1 MGISKTYDVLVVGA
15 GIIGLAT
22 AYAAS
27 QRGLRVAVV
36 ERNARCI
43 GASVRNFGFVTITGQ
58 RRGEHW
64 RRARYTRDVWER
76 VATEAGIPLI
86 HRGMYL
92 PAQRPEAAAVL
103 EAFMTTEM
111 SEGCRIISGSQ
122 AAREWPCLKDSRAV
136 LHSPHE
142 IRVESRDALPQLA
155 QWLATSRG
163 VDFFW
168 NTPVL
173 GIDLPEIRTPQG
185 NLRANHCIVC
195 PGHDLA
201 SLFPDVMHRAGIS
214 MCTLQMLRVKP
225 STPTRLPGAVMSDL
239 SLMRYEGYADLP
251 EATPLKKLLRA
262 QQSDYL
268 EHGIHLIA
276 VQSADGSLIVGD
288 SHVYSDSERPFS
300 RSDIEELILEEMHR
314 VLDLPGAM
322 IQERWTG
329 TYASAQEPVFKQV
342 MTPGLVVGVV
352 TGGTGAS
359 IAFAFGEELLN
370 LALEE

>member
-1 MGISKTYDVLVVGA
+1 MSTSKTYDLLVVGA

-43 GASVRNFGFVTITGQ
+43 GASVRNFGFVTVTGQ

-64 RRARYTRDVWER
+64 RRARYTRDVWEH
-76 VATEAGIPLI
+76 VAAQAGISLI

-103 EAFMTTEM
+103 EAFMATEM

-122 AAREWPCLKDSRAV
+122 AVREWPCLKVPQAV
-136 LHSPHE
+136 LHSSHE
-142 IRVESRDALPQLA
+142 IRVESRDAIPQLA
-155 QWLATSRG
+155 QWLATARG

-173 GIDLPEIRTPQG
+173 GIDLPTVRTPQG
-185 NLRANHCIVC
+185 CLRANHCIVC

-201 SLFPDVMHRAGIS
+201 SLYPDVMRRAGIS

-251 EATPLKKLLRA
+251 EATPLKMLLRA

-276 VQSADGSLIVGD
+276 VQSADGSLVVGD
-288 SHVYSDSERPFS
+288 SHVYSDSESPFS
-300 RSDIEELILEEMHR
+300 RSDIDELILEEMHR

-329 TYASAQEPVFKQV
+329 TYASAQEPVFKQLI
-342 MTPGLVVGVV
+342 TPGLAVGVV

-359 IAFAFGEELLN
+359 IAFAFGEELLD